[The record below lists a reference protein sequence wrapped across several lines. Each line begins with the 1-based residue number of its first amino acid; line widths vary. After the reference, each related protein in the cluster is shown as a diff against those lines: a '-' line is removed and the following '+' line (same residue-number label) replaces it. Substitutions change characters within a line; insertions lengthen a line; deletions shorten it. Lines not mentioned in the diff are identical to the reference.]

1 MNRNKKCGLYV
12 HIPFCHRKCLY
23 CDFFSAGDK
32 IADWD
37 AYIKAILSEASVRRE
52 ELPSSPST
60 LYIGGG
66 TPSLIPTEHFLRL
79 MQGLKEFFP
88 GLSPDEFTIEAN
100 PDDIDEERINVWKAE
115 GVNRVS
121 LGVQSFNN
129 DELKAV
135 GRLHSATQA
144 EDSILLLKENFSN
157 VSTDLIFG
165 LPGQTIESWQKTVEK
180 MIDLCPAHI
189 SAYSLMYEQ
198 GTPLTALRETGRL
211 KATPEEDSE
220 RMFEFLT
227 EKLRGAGYERYE
239 ISNYARPEMYSR
251 HNTSY
256 WKGIPYLGLG
266 PSAHSYDGEK
276 ARRWNVPDL
285 KGYLRHYAAKDVEI
299 PIYKEEILTEEELR
313 EEYILTRMRMAEGIT
328 LAEYDNL
335 WGEESG
341 EILRRNA
348 RKEIERGMLREKDG
362 NIFLTDE
369 GIMIAD
375 SVIVQLAM

>member
-144 EDSILLLKENFSN
+144 EDAILLLKENFSN

-198 GTPLTALRETGRL
+198 GTSLTALRETGRL

-285 KGYLRHYAAKDVEI
+285 KGYLRHYAAKDVET

-348 RKEIERGMLREKDG
+348 RKEIERGLLREKDG

>member
-144 EDSILLLKENFSN
+144 EDAILLLKENFSN

-198 GTPLTALRETGRL
+198 GTPLTALRETRRL

-285 KGYLRHYAAKDVEI
+285 KGYLRHYAAKDVET

-348 RKEIERGMLREKDG
+348 RKKIERGLLREKDG

>member
-88 GLSPDEFTIEAN
+88 SLSPDEFTIEAN

-144 EDSILLLKENFSN
+144 EDAILLLKENFSN

-285 KGYLRHYAAKDVEI
+285 KGYLRHYAAKDVET

-348 RKEIERGMLREKDG
+348 RKEIERGLLREKDG

>member
-23 CDFFSAGDK
+23 CDFFSAGEK

-37 AYIKAILSEASVRRE
+37 AYIKAILSEANVRRE
-52 ELPSSPST
+52 GLPSSPST

-79 MQGLKEFFP
+79 MQGLKEIFP

-135 GRLHSATQA
+135 GRLHSASQA
-144 EDSILLLKENFSN
+144 EDAILLLKENFSN

-165 LPGQTIESWQKTVEK
+165 LPGQTIESWQRTVEK

-198 GTPLTALRETGRL
+198 GTPLTALRETRRL

-285 KGYLRHYAAKDVEI
+285 KGYLRHYAAKDVET

-328 LAEYDNL
+328 LAEYDNI

-348 RKEIERGMLREKDG
+348 RKEIERGLLREKDG

>member
-1 MNRNKKCGLYV
+1 MNRNKKCGLYL

-100 PDDIDEERINVWKAE
+100 PDDIDEERINVWKAG

-144 EDSILLLKENFSN
+144 EDAILLLKEHFSN

-189 SAYSLMYEQ
+189 SAYSLMYEH

-285 KGYLRHYAAKDVEI
+285 KGYIGHYATKDVET

-313 EEYILTRMRMAEGIT
+313 EEYI
-328 LAEYDNL
+328 
-335 WGEESG
+335 
-341 EILRRNA
+341 
-348 RKEIERGMLREKDG
+348 
-362 NIFLTDE
+362 
-369 GIMIAD
+369 
-375 SVIVQLAM
+375 